1 MPSCLDIGRGG
12 GIAYKLADGSLLPQW
27 QWLLGD
33 GGIMHT
39 ITAGPRCPWCPGL
52 SVSFSELSPLLAGAD
67 HLKRWFQLARGK
79 PRGGDTHTLIPRR
92 GLSYILLPLT

>member
-12 GIAYKLADGSLLPQW
+12 GIAYKPAERSLLPRW

-33 GGIMHT
+33 GSVMHT

-52 SVSFSELSPLLAGAD
+52 SVSFSELSPSSLEQIISSAGSSRLAESPGEE
-67 HLKRWFQLARGK
+67 
-79 PRGGDTHTLIPRR
+79 IP
-92 GLSYILLPLT
+92 IL